1 MKLNLTTRSRQHRV
15 IGVVLLSSILALL
28 AFGAL
33 ATNAVLRQKR
43 DFSGTLHIQICR
55 KGANGA
61 WEILDEARIN
71 SSFTTNLIQFGRN
84 EKLNTAFN
92 WQARSA
98 KGNDLSFRLVGN
110 ADSRFNPTTG
120 FFELRNTNY
129 ELTVLGVR
137 QNIVFDL
144 TTEPINAPNG
154 TFSGKRATINGN
166 TGTLALVGVSKFKPS
181 PALLQ
186 KLAENKPLAEQL
198 NLGKKPLEDFI
209 VVSRIEGTI
218 TATK

>member
-1 MKLNLTTRSRQHRV
+1 MKRTFTPASFRRV
-15 IGVVLLSSILALL
+15 MKDVLLASFVLVIVVSAW
-28 AFGAL
+28 
-33 ATNAVLRQKR
+33 ATNAILQEKR
-43 DFSGTLHIQICR
+43 DFNGTLHIQICR
-55 KGANGA
+55 KAANGT
-61 WEILDEARIN
+61 WEVIDEAKIN
-71 SSFTTNLIQFGRN
+71 SSFSTNLIQAGRS
-84 EKLNTAFN
+84 EKLNTDFQ

-98 KGNDLSFRLVGN
+98 KGNDLRFRLVGN
-110 ADSRFNPTTG
+110 ADPRFNPTNG

-144 TTEPINAPNG
+144 TTESITAPNG
-154 TFSGKRATINGN
+154 TFSGKRAQINGN
-166 TGTLALVGVSKFKPS
+166 TGTLALIGVSKFKPS

-198 NLGKKPLEDFI
+198 NLGKKTLEDFI

-218 TATK
+218 KAVK

>member
-1 MKLNLTTRSRQHRV
+1 MKRNSITIIKTA
-15 IGVVLLSSILALL
+15 LLSSLIALL

-33 ATNAVLRQKR
+33 ATNTALKQKR
-43 DFSGTLHIQICR
+43 DFNGTLHIQICR
-55 KGANGA
+55 KGANGN
-61 WEILDEARIN
+61 WDVIDEAKIN
-71 SSFTTNLIQFGRN
+71 SSFTTNLIQAGRA
-84 EKLNTAFN
+84 EKLNTDFN

-110 ADSRFNPTTG
+110 ADPRFNPTNG

-144 TTEPINAPNG
+144 TTESINAPNG
-154 TFSGKRATINGN
+154 TFSGKRAQINGN

-186 KLAENKPLAEQL
+186 KLAANKPLAEQIG
-198 NLGKKPLEDFI
+198 LGKKPLEDFI

-218 TATK
+218 TAK

>member
-1 MKLNLTTRSRQHRV
+1 MNRKLSLAAAPLRYLV
-15 IGVVLLSSILALL
+15 KPALLLSLVALL
-28 AFGAL
+28 ALGVW
-33 ATNAVLRQKR
+33 ATNTALTQKR
-43 DFSGTLHIQICR
+43 DFTGTLHIQICR
-55 KGANGA
+55 KGTNGN
-61 WEILDEARIN
+61 WDVIDEARIN
-71 SSFTTNLIQFGRN
+71 SSFTTNLVQFGRN
-84 EKLNTAFN
+84 EKLNTPFH

-110 ADSRFNPTTG
+110 ADPRFNPSNG

-144 TTEPINAPNG
+144 TTERLNAPNG
-154 TFSGKRATINGN
+154 TFSGKRAQVNGN
-166 TGTLALVGVSKFKPS
+166 TGTLALVGVSKFRPS

-198 NLGKKPLEDFI
+198 SLGKKPLEDFI

-218 TATK
+218 TAK

>member
-1 MKLNLTTRSRQHRV
+1 MTQTKFRRV
-15 IGVVLLSSILALL
+15 LKDVVLCSFALVIVVSAWAANAIL
-28 AFGAL
+28 
-33 ATNAVLRQKR
+33 REKR
-43 DFSGTLHIQICR
+43 DFNGTLHIQICR
-55 KGANGA
+55 KAANGS
-61 WEILDEARIN
+61 WEVIDEAKIN
-71 SSFTTNLIQFGRN
+71 SSFTTNLIQAGRN

-92 WQARSA
+92 WRARSA
-98 KGNDLSFRLVGN
+98 KGHDLSFRLVGN
-110 ADSRFNPTTG
+110 ADPRFNPTTG

-144 TTEPINAPNG
+144 TTESINAPNG
-154 TFSGKRATINGN
+154 TFSGKRAQVNGN
-166 TGTLALVGVSKFKPS
+166 TGTLALVGVSKFRPS

-198 NLGKKPLEDFI
+198 GIGKKPLEDFI

-218 TATK
+218 TARK

>member
-1 MKLNLTTRSRQHRV
+1 MRLKFKTRSRQPRV
-15 IGVVLLSSILALL
+15 LKIALLSTLVAVL

-43 DFSGTLHIQICR
+43 DFNGTLQIQICR
-55 KGANGA
+55 KAANGA
-61 WEILDEARIN
+61 WEVIDEAKIN
-71 SSFTTNLIQFGRN
+71 SNFTTNLIQAGRN
-84 EKLNTAFN
+84 EKLNTDFN
-92 WQARSA
+92 WRARSA
-98 KGNDLSFRLVGN
+98 KGHELSFRLVGN
-110 ADSRFNPTTG
+110 ADPRFNTTTG

-144 TTEPINAPNG
+144 TTETVNAPNG
-154 TFSGKRATINGN
+154 TFSGKRAQVNGN
-166 TGTLALVGVSKFKPS
+166 TGTLALIGVSKFKPS
-181 PALLQ
+181 PVLLE

-198 NLGKKPLEDFI
+198 GIGKKPLEDFI

>member
-1 MKLNLTTRSRQHRV
+1 MKRNSITRSRRV
-15 IGVVLLSSILALL
+15 IKIALLSSLIALL
-28 AFGAL
+28 AFGAF
-33 ATNAVLRQKR
+33 ATNAVLKQKR
-43 DFSGTLHIQICR
+43 DFNGTLHIQICR
-55 KGANGA
+55 KGANGN
-61 WEILDEARIN
+61 WDVIDEAKIN
-71 SSFTTNLIQFGRN
+71 SSFTTNLVQFGRN
-84 EKLNTAFN
+84 EKLNTDFN

-110 ADSRFNPTTG
+110 ADPRFNPTNG

-144 TTEPINAPNG
+144 TTESLNAPNG
-154 TFSGKRATINGN
+154 TFSGKRAQINGN
-166 TGTLALVGVSKFKPS
+166 TGTLALVGVSKFKPN

-186 KLAENKPLAEQL
+186 KLAANKSLAEQIG
-198 NLGKKPLEDFI
+198 LGKKPLEDFI

-218 TATK
+218 TAK